1 MILSKLKF
9 RRNHTLLRN
18 GLIIV
23 FATLLFSCSQYQKVL
38 KSTDYELKYTKAME
52 YYEDEDYMRAAT
64 LLNELQGIY
73 RGTDKAEVIQYTYA
87 SCLYGLHD
95 YIMAGHYY
103 RQFVK
108 TYPSSA
114 LNEECQFMSGYCYY
128 MQSPKPRLDQ
138 TDTYNAINEFQLF
151 VNIYP
156 SSDRVSEANRLMD
169 ELRDKL
175 VYKSY
180 LGAKLYFDLGNY
192 MGNNYLS
199 AVIAAQNSLKEYP
212 DTKYREELSF
222 LILEAKYIQAVNSV
236 VEKKEDRMR
245 DAIDE
250 YFSFINEFPESE
262 YMKKAVKIFEDA
274 SKVVKFEEVN

>member
-1 MILSKLKF
+1 MRKFLAALILIP
-9 RRNHTLLRN
+9 LL
-18 GLIIV
+18 L
-23 FATLLFSCSQYQKVL
+23 SCSQYQKVL
-38 KSTDYELKYTKAME
+38 KSTDYEFKYAKAME
-52 YYEDEDYMRAAT
+52 YFEKEDFMRAAT
-64 LLNELQGIY
+64 LLNELQGVY
-73 RGTDKAEVIQYTYA
+73 RGTDKAETINYTYA
-87 SCLYGLHD
+87 SCLYGLND

-108 TYPSSA
+108 TFPSSQR
-114 LNEECQFMSGYCYY
+114 NEECQFMSGYCYY
-128 MQSPKPRLDQ
+128 MTSPKPRLDQ

-151 VNIYP
+151 VNLYP
-156 SSDRVSEANRLMD
+156 RSERVAEANRLMD

-180 LGAKLYFDLGNY
+180 LSAKLYFGLGDY

-199 AVIAAQNSLKEYP
+199 AVIAAQNSLKEFP

-236 VEKKEDRMR
+236 ISKKEERMR

-250 YFSFINEFPESE
+250 YFSFINEFPESQ
-262 YMKKAVKIFEDA
+262 YLNRAVKIYNDA
-274 SKVVKFEEVN
+274 AKNINFEETN

>member
-1 MILSKLKF
+1 MRKILIILS
-9 RRNHTLLRN
+9 
-18 GLIIV
+18 LIP
-23 FATLLFSCSQYQKVL
+23 LFISCSQYQRVL

-52 YYEDEDYMRAAT
+52 YYEKEDFMRSAT
-64 LLNELQGIY
+64 LLNELQGVF
-73 RGTDKAEVIQYTYA
+73 RGTDKSEKINYTYA
-87 SCLYGLHD
+87 SCLYGLDD

-108 TYPSSA
+108 TFPSSE

-128 MQSPKPRLDQ
+128 MLSPKPRLDQ

-151 VNIYP
+151 VNLYP
-156 SSDRVSEANRLMD
+156 NSTRVKEANRLMD

-175 VYKSY
+175 VFKSY
-180 LGAKLYFDLGNY
+180 LSAKLYFDLGNY

-199 AVIAAQNSLKEYP
+199 AVIAAQNSLKEFP

-236 VEKKEDRMR
+236 IEKKEERMR

-262 YMKKAVKIFEDA
+262 YLKKAVKIYNDA
-274 SKVVKFEEVN
+274 SKSINFEETN